1 MTDEVIAYVLEQLK
15 YKEKVCVSLASV
27 SESIVKDVM
36 IKLVDET
43 VIVEVEKCNG
53 MYLLMAERKPLLVM

>member
-43 VIVEVEKCNG
+43 VIVEVEKYNG